1 MVRIMLGVFHG
12 KKTGGM
18 FHGNEC
24 VCVCVCVGGGV
35 KIMREVAVERGGVFH
50 DGERGSIS

>member
-1 MVRIMLGVFHG
+1 MLGVFRG

-24 VCVCVCVGGGV
+24 LCVCGGGGGF
-35 KIMREVAVERGGVFH
+35 KIMREVAVGRGGVFH

>member
-1 MVRIMLGVFHG
+1 MVRITLGVFHG
-12 KKTGGM
+12 KKTGGCFM
-18 FHGNEC
+18 VMSVF
-24 VCVCVCVGGGV
+24 VCVWGGGGV